1 MRPHVILNA
10 GVTADGKIATRTG
23 DSAISSKE
31 DLERVHRIRE
41 SVDAIMVGIGTVLL
55 DDPRLSIH
63 KIDSHAEN
71 PIRVVAD
78 SRARIPL
85 SARMFNEKGTT
96 IIAVSAKA
104 DKERVRKIEKR
115 AEVYVCGAEKVDL
128 KCLMRKLY
136 RRGVQTLLLEGGGN
150 LNYSMLR
157 SGLVDEVRFAIAPRL
172 VGGRDAVSLV
182 EGEGFPTVA
191 EGVEL
196 ELLKHYSLGR
206 DLILEYRV
214 VRKGD

>member
-41 SVDAIMVGIGTVLL
+41 SVDSIMVGIGTVLL

-63 KIDSHAEN
+63 KIASDAEN

-85 SARMFNEKGTT
+85 TARMFNEKGTT

-104 DKERVRKIEKR
+104 DKERVRKIEER
-115 AEVYVCGAEKVDL
+115 AEIYVCGAERVDL

-136 RRGVQTLLLEGGGN
+136 RRGVRTLLLEGGGN
-150 LNYSMLR
+150 LNYGMLR

-172 VGGRDAVSLV
+172 VGGRGAVSLV
-182 EGEGFPTVA
+182 EGQGFPTVA

-214 VRKGD
+214 VRND

>member
-1 MRPHVILNA
+1 MRPHVIMNA

-31 DLERVHRIRE
+31 DLQRVHMIRE
-41 SVDAIMVGIGTVLL
+41 SVHAMIVGIGTVLL
-55 DDPRLSIH
+55 DDTRLSIH
-63 KIDSHAEN
+63 KIATDAEK
-71 PIRVVAD
+71 PIRVAAD

-104 DKERVRKIEKR
+104 NKERVQKIEER

-136 RRGVQTLLLEGGGN
+136 RRGVRTLLLEGGGG
-150 LNYSMLR
+150 LNYSML
-157 SGLVDEVRFAIAPRL
+157 SAGLVDEVRFAIAPRL

-196 ELLKHYSLGR
+196 ELLKHYTLGR

-214 VRKGD
+214 VRNE

>member
-23 DSAISSKE
+23 DCAISSKE
-31 DLERVHRIRE
+31 DLKRVHRIRE
-41 SVDAIMVGIGTVLL
+41 KVDAIMVGIGTVLD

-63 KIDSHAEN
+63 KIDSDTKN

-78 SRARIPL
+78 SKARIPL

-104 DKERVRKIEKR
+104 DKKRVRQIEEL
-115 AEVYVCGAEKVDL
+115 AEVIMCGAEKVDL
-128 KCLMRKLY
+128 KCLMRKLNM
-136 RRGVQTLLLEGGGN
+136 RGVRTLLLEGGGR
-150 LNYSMLR
+150 LNYGML
-157 SGLVDEVRFAIAPRL
+157 SAGLVDEVRFAIAPRI

-191 EGVEL
+191 SGVEL
-196 ELLKHYSLGR
+196 ELLKHYPLGR
-206 DLILEYRV
+206 DLVLEYRV
-214 VRKGD
+214 VRGGD

>member
-1 MRPHVILNA
+1 MRPHVIMNA
-10 GVTADGKIATRTG
+10 GTTADGKIATRTG

-31 DLERVHRIRE
+31 DLQRVHKIRE
-41 SVDAIMVGIGTVLL
+41 SVDAIMVGIGTVLD

-63 KIDSHAEN
+63 KIDSPAEN

-78 SRARIPL
+78 SKARIPL

-104 DKERVRKIEKR
+104 DKARVREIEER
-115 AEVYVCGAEKVDL
+115 AEVYVCGAERVDL

-136 RRGVQTLLLEGGGN
+136 RRGVRSLLLEGGGN
-150 LNYSMLR
+150 LNYSML
-157 SGLVDEVRFAIAPRL
+157 SAGLVDEVRYAIAPRI

-182 EGEGFPTVA
+182 EGEGFATVA
-191 EGVEL
+191 GGVEL
-196 ELLKHYSLGR
+196 ELLKHYPLGR
-206 DLILEYRV
+206 DLILEYKV
-214 VRKGD
+214 VRND

>member
-1 MRPHVILNA
+1 MNA
-10 GVTADGKIATRTG
+10 GTTADGKIATRTG

-31 DLERVHRIRE
+31 DLQRVHKIRE
-41 SVDAIMVGIGTVLL
+41 SVDAIMVGIGTVLD

-63 KIDSHAEN
+63 KIDSPAEN

-78 SRARIPL
+78 SKARIPL

-104 DKERVRKIEKR
+104 DKARVREIEER
-115 AEVYVCGAEKVDL
+115 AEVYVCGAERVDL

-136 RRGVQTLLLEGGGN
+136 RRGVRSLLLEGGGN
-150 LNYSMLR
+150 LNYSML
-157 SGLVDEVRFAIAPRL
+157 SAGLVDEVRYAIAPRI

-182 EGEGFPTVA
+182 EGEGFATVA
-191 EGVEL
+191 GGVEL
-196 ELLKHYSLGR
+196 ELLKHYPLGR
-206 DLILEYRV
+206 DLILEYKV
-214 VRKGD
+214 VRND

>member
-41 SVDAIMVGIGTVLL
+41 SVDSIMVGIGTVLL

-63 KIDSHAEN
+63 KIASDAEN

-85 SARMFNEKGTT
+85 TARMFNEKGTT

-104 DKERVRKIEKR
+104 DKERVRKIEER
-115 AEVYVCGAEKVDL
+115 AEVYVCGAERVDL

-136 RRGVQTLLLEGGGN
+136 RRGVRTLLLEGGGN
-150 LNYSMLR
+150 LNYGMLR

-172 VGGRDAVSLV
+172 VGGHGAVSLM
-182 EGEGFPTVA
+182 EGQGFPTVA

-214 VRKGD
+214 VRND

>member
-10 GVTADGKIATRTG
+10 GITADGKIATRTG

-31 DLERVHRIRE
+31 DLQRVHKIRE
-41 SVDAIMVGIGTVLL
+41 EVDAIMVGIGTVLD

-63 KIDSHAEN
+63 KIASDAEN

-78 SRARIPL
+78 SYARIPL
-85 SARMFNEKGTT
+85 TARMFNEKGIT
-96 IIAVSAKA
+96 IIAVSAKV
-104 DKERVRKIEKR
+104 DKERVQKIEER
-115 AEVYVCGAEKVDL
+115 AEVCVCGAEKVDL

-136 RRGVQTLLLEGGGN
+136 RRGVRKLLLEGGGN
-150 LNYSMLR
+150 LNFGMLKA
-157 SGLVDEVRFAIAPRL
+157 GLVDEVRFAIAPRL

-182 EGEGFPTVA
+182 EGEGFATVA

-196 ELLKHYSLGR
+196 ELLKHYKLGR
-206 DLILEYRV
+206 DLVLEYRV
-214 VRKGD
+214 VRSD